1 MTVLVRGGEGAFLLW
16 LLFKIFG
23 CLHFFLRTFIPC
35 SIALYVW
42 WVRGAGEWG
51 GALTVG
57 GADASSA
64 LFFPR
69 LTKGTD
75 IVSPGLGPVYLP
87 YMLLLDD
94 FFLHTA
100 SFLTFIL

>member
-1 MTVLVRGGEGAFLLW
+1 MLAFFFAHLYSLLYCIICLVGERG
-16 LLFKIFG
+16 
-23 CLHFFLRTFIPC
+23 
-35 SIALYVW
+35 
-42 WVRGAGEWG
+42 RGVGG